1 MADDTEAAR
10 PKAQDSGT
18 RADEE
23 DIESNGAGEKE
34 ESEKWALTE
43 EQRAA
48 CKTMFEKLTLY
59 LNGELTGQWGL
70 CRSVLVAVQMLLLL
84 QGGHVCSTECASP
97 ANRLAHIRTC
107 YLATYG
113 KVR

>member
-10 PKAQDSGT
+10 SKAKDSET
-18 RADEE
+18 RTDEE
-23 DIESNGAGEKE
+23 DREDNGAGEKE

-59 LNGELTGQWGL
+59 LNGELTGQWEL
-70 CRSVLVAVQMLLLL
+70 CRSVLVAVQMLLLLL

-97 ANRLAHIRTC
+97 ANSLAHIRTC
-107 YLATYG
+107 YLAT
-113 KVR
+113 